1 MQSDWNF
8 GLFQLPVTISST
20 KGVVERVGAMCIL
33 LLSNAVS
40 GVTNILQYYVW
51 FSVSII
57 SANWPRKVAMQS

>member
-20 KGVVERVGAMCIL
+20 KGVVERVGAMCIFAPVKC
-33 LLSNAVS
+33 SFW
-40 GVTNILQYYVW
+40 GTNILQYYVW

-57 SANWPRKVAMQS
+57 SANWPRKLAMQS